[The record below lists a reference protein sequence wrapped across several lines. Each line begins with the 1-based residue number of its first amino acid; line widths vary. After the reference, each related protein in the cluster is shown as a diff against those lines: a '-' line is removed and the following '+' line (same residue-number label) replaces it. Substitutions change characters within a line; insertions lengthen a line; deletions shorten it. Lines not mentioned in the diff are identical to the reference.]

1 LSGHAAERTLLRSYT
16 RREHPAT
23 DRCRILEWSRLTG
36 EILRARYR
44 SDWRSMATANKTT
57 LKIVVGLFL
66 VSALSVL
73 AFEVV
78 HWFAH
83 VYSSD
88 ARVQTE
94 LTKISSRV
102 DGTIDQILI
111 EEGDH
116 VTAGQLLITLA
127 DQDIRLNVEAAK
139 TDRALEKAQ
148 RARLVS
154 EKRAVEL
161 ELQSRLQ
168 TRRKQIEASE
178 VEYRA
183 AQDRLGL
190 AKSDLKRVKVLF
202 NKHLASKKAL
212 AEEQD
217 KVLIQQ
223 GEASRL
229 LAQIQIARSE
239 LDQVTATLKQVDVIE
254 DRIKVS
260 DITTARLTTTIQRE
274 EVSLGFRHIR
284 SPIDAVVDRTYK
296 YKGEYV
302 EEGERI
308 LVLHDEKLFWVEA
321 FIDES
326 QIRYVE
332 VGQTVL
338 IHLPAYPF
346 DEFFG
351 KVLRIG
357 SATTI
362 ELGID
367 TVNSGQFGRPAQRVP
382 IRVSIDNPPAHLAPR
397 MLAKVNVQI
406 YDAFKPRSVF
416 DLLKR
421 RSSK

>member
-1 LSGHAAERTLLRSYT
+1 
-16 RREHPAT
+16 
-23 DRCRILEWSRLTG
+23 
-36 EILRARYR
+36 
-44 SDWRSMATANKTT
+44 MASVKRTT
-57 LKIVVGLFL
+57 LKVIASLFL
-66 VSALSVL
+66 LSAALVM
-73 AFEVV
+73 AYEVV

-83 VYSSD
+83 VYSGN

-94 LTKISSRV
+94 LTKLSSRV
-102 DGTIDQILI
+102 DGTIDRILVD
-111 EEGDH
+111 EGEH
-116 VTAGQLLITLA
+116 VKAGQLLIMLV

-139 TDRALEKAQ
+139 ADMALEKAQ

-154 EKRAVEL
+154 EKIAFEL

-168 TRRKQIEASE
+168 TRRKQIEATD

-183 AQDRLGL
+183 AQQRLGL
-190 AKSDLKRVKVLF
+190 AKSDLERVKVLF
-202 NKHLASKKAL
+202 NKQLASTKAL

-229 LAQIQIARSE
+229 LAKIQIAKSE

-260 DITTARLTTTIQRE
+260 DITTQKLATTIERE
-274 EVSLGFRHIR
+274 EVSLSFRHIR

-296 YKGEYV
+296 HKGEYV

-308 LVLHDEKLFWVEA
+308 LVLHDEQLFWVEA
-321 FIDES
+321 FIDED

-332 VGQTVL
+332 IGQTAL

-346 DEFFG
+346 DDFFG

-357 SATTI
+357 SATAI

-367 TVNSGQFGRPAQRVP
+367 TSSGGQFGRQAQRVP
-382 IRVSIDNPPAHLAPR
+382 IRVSVDNPPAHLAPG
-397 MLAKVNVQI
+397 MIAKVNVQI

-416 DLLKR
+416 DVLKQR
-421 RSSK
+421 KAQ

>member
-1 LSGHAAERTLLRSYT
+1 
-16 RREHPAT
+16 
-23 DRCRILEWSRLTG
+23 
-36 EILRARYR
+36 
-44 SDWRSMATANKTT
+44 MASVKRTT
-57 LKIVVGLFL
+57 LKVIACLFL
-66 VSALSVL
+66 LSAALVMGY
-73 AFEVV
+73 EVV

-83 VYSSD
+83 VYSGN

-94 LTKISSRV
+94 LTKLSSRV
-102 DGTIDQILI
+102 DGTIDRILVD
-111 EEGDH
+111 EGDH
-116 VTAGQLLITLA
+116 VKAGQLLIMLV

-139 TDRALEKAQ
+139 ADMALEKAQ

-154 EKRAVEL
+154 GKVAFEL

-168 TRRKQIEASE
+168 TRRKQIEASD

-183 AQDRLGL
+183 AQQRLGL
-190 AKSDLKRVKVLF
+190 AKSDLERVKVLF
-202 NKHLASKKAL
+202 NKQLASTKAL

-229 LAQIQIARSE
+229 LAKIQIAKSE

-260 DITTARLTTTIQRE
+260 DITTEKLATTIERE
-274 EVSLGFRHIR
+274 EVSLSFRHIR

-296 YKGEYV
+296 HKGEYV

-308 LVLHDEKLFWVEA
+308 LVLHDEQLFWVEA
-321 FIDES
+321 FIDED

-332 VGQTVL
+332 IGQTAL

-346 DEFFG
+346 DDFFG

-357 SATTI
+357 SATAI

-367 TVNSGQFGRPAQRVP
+367 TASAGQFGRQAQRVP
-382 IRVSIDNPPAHLAPR
+382 IRVSIDNPPAHLAPG
-397 MLAKVNVQI
+397 MIAKVNVQI

-416 DLLKR
+416 DVLKQR
-421 RSSK
+421 KAQ